1 MNAPSSSRRLVR
13 FGLFEADLSSREL
26 RKNGARIRLQDQP
39 FQVLSVLLDRPGGV
53 VTRDE
58 LRQKIWPGD
67 TFIDFDKGLNVAINK
82 IREALGDSAENPRF
96 VETLPRR
103 GYRFLASL
111 NDAQSNSV
119 TGRSPIDS
127 IAVLPLANSSPDLD
141 TECIAVG
148 IPGNII
154 HRLSQIPGLRVVS
167 WNSVSCHKDQDTDPQ
182 TLGRRFNVR
191 ALLVGRIWVRA
202 NKLRL
207 HVDLVDTASGE
218 ELWGEQYDR
227 DLTEI
232 FTIQDEIAR
241 EVSQKLELKLTGAQS
256 ARLGRHYTDNIEA
269 YQLYVR
275 GRHSIEKRSMGG
287 FKKGSE
293 CLNEA
298 IQKDP
303 GYALAYAELSQC
315 LHMPAYYGVVSPQE
329 AYPRAKSV
337 ALKALAIDDTLAEA
351 HDTLATVMQ
360 NFDWDWD
367 SAGKEYKRAI
377 ELNPNYPVAR
387 LHYAMH
393 LSLLGRFEESIREA
407 TEGQRRDPMSGVT
420 NAALAFVLVN
430 AGRFDRCIEQSLT
443 TIDIDPALTFTYVS
457 LAMAYERK
465 GMFPEAIMTNEK
477 SLELG
482 GSAAFHKSAL
492 GHAYA
497 SSGDHA
503 RARDILRELQQ
514 SSERGYMPFWSLA
527 IVYDGLGE
535 KELAIELLQKALERR
550 EAMLVSLRV
559 WPLLEKSRD
568 DPRFQE
574 IERRVGLRSRLA

>member
-1 MNAPSSSRRLVR
+1 MDAPNQSGRLVK
-13 FGLFEADLSSREL
+13 FGIFEADLASREL
-26 RKNGARIRLQDQP
+26 RKNGAKIRLQDQP
-39 FQVLSVLLDRPGGV
+39 FQVLAVLLEKPGGV

-58 LRQKIWPGD
+58 LRQQIWPSD

-103 GYRFLASL
+103 GYRFLAPL
-111 NDAQSNSV
+111 DGTHEDPPKRGA
-119 TGRSPIDS
+119 PIDS

-154 HRLSQIPGLRVVS
+154 HRLSQVPGLRVTS
-167 WNSVSCHKDQDTDPQ
+167 WNSVSSYKHHETDPKAI
-182 TLGRRFNVR
+182 GRSFNVR
-191 ALLVGRIWVRA
+191 ALLFGRIWVRA

-207 HVDLVDTASGE
+207 HVDLVDTTNGE

-227 DLTEI
+227 DLAEI
-232 FTIQDEIAR
+232 FSVQDEIAR
-241 EVSQKLELKLTGAQS
+241 EVSQKLRLKLTGDQS

-275 GRHSIEKRSMGG
+275 GRHSIEQRSMEG

-293 CLNEA
+293 YLNGA
-298 IQKDP
+298 IEKDP
-303 GYALAYAELSQC
+303 NYALAYAELSQC

-329 AYPRAKSV
+329 AYPRAKAV
-337 ALKALAIDDTLAEA
+337 ALRALEMDETLAEA
-351 HDTLATVMQ
+351 HDTLATVLQ
-360 NFDWDWD
+360 NFLWDWE

-377 ELNPNYPVAR
+377 ELNPSYPIAR

-393 LSLLGRFEESIREA
+393 LALMGRFEEAILEA
-407 TEGQRRDPMSGVT
+407 TEGQRRDPMSGVM

-430 AGRFDRCIEQSLT
+430 AGRYDWCIEQSLT

-465 GMFPEAIMTNEK
+465 GMFREAIVTNEK
-477 SLELG
+477 GLALG
-482 GSAAFHKSAL
+482 GSTAFHQSAI
-492 GHAYA
+492 GHAYG
-497 SSGDHA
+497 SSGDHV
-503 RARDILRELQQ
+503 RAREILLELQQ
-514 SSERGYMPFWSLA
+514 KSEHGYIPFWSQA

-535 KELAIELLQKALERR
+535 NELAIGLLQQALKRR
-550 EAMLVSLRV
+550 EAMLVSLKV
-559 WPLLEKSRD
+559 WPLLENSRV

-574 IERRVGLRSRLA
+574 IERRVGLLR